1 MDPKILIDAIDRAI
15 QSGASPL
22 PGPTFVAPDDRWV
35 LSQVSVDIEK
45 AAFEN
50 YLNDLRADPD
60 MAKFEG
66 MFANSPHGGSIS
78 VELAKIA
85 RLLLARAVVT
95 NEVEGTAQRFVSY
108 VRENTADAIA
118 VMALSGLEVDQEIK
132 FGPHV
137 SLLPMDKLPRSS
149 HRGTALGQHFMSPNF
164 GKLSTLV
171 TKFKYGPVFY
181 TPKNPQP
188 PEELAAYLS
197 VDRAASLL
205 WEASNLLGV
214 AGVYPQYHGSWVQPD
229 DWLMRTG
236 ISPNGKFSPFGAQF
250 GREQAVQKDE
260 IEAIAASYFSLDP
273 TSRRKVLRI
282 PLDRLSRA
290 GRQADLA
297 DRAIDLGIAL
307 EGLLLHDLGS
317 ERGELSFRLSLWGA
331 WLIGDDAN
339 ARNEIQK
346 SLKQL
351 YDLRSRVVHSGSIA
365 QTSENENKIK
375 RAVKHCQTLIRR
387 MIELKCEVDWQKI
400 VVGG

>member
-1 MDPKILIDAIDRAI
+1 
-15 QSGASPL
+15 
-22 PGPTFVAPDDRWV
+22 
-35 LSQVSVDIEK
+35 VSVAIEQ
-45 AAFEN
+45 AAFDT

-66 MFANSPHGGSIS
+66 MFANSPFFGISIP
-78 VELAKIA
+78 VGLAKIA
-85 RLLLARAVVT
+85 RTLLARAVVT

-108 VRENTADAIA
+108 VRENTTDAIA

-137 SLLPMDKLPRSS
+137 SLMPMDQLPRSS
-149 HRGTALGQHFMSPNF
+149 QRGEALDQYSSMNPRF
-164 GKLSTLV
+164 GKLCAMA
-171 TKFKYGPVFY
+171 TKFKYGPIFY

-188 PEELAAYLS
+188 REEMGAPRSPDAQGMS
-197 VDRAASLL
+197 VPWCHEVNEAMLVL
-205 WEASNLLGV
+205 GEASNLLGV
-214 AGVYPQYHGSWVQPD
+214 AGVYPQYQMSWVQPD
-229 DWLMRTG
+229 DWLMWTG
-236 ISPNGKFSPFGAQF
+236 MSPDYKFSTFREEF
-250 GREQAVQKDE
+250 GREQAVQKSE

-273 TSRRKVLRI
+273 ARRRTVLRI

-290 GRQADLA
+290 GRQPDLA

-307 EGLLLHDLGS
+307 EALLLHDLES
-317 ERGELSFRLSLWGA
+317 YRGELSFRLSLRGA

-365 QTSENENKIK
+365 QTSESENKIR
-375 RAVKHCQTLIRR
+375 RAVEHCQILIRR
-387 MIELKCEVDWQKI
+387 MIELKCEIDWQKI